1 MTSPDSLPS
10 APDASAADD
19 SAADASAH
27 GPATA
32 PPPALLLVE
41 DDALLSSTLCSVF
54 SAEGLAVTH
63 LADGAAALARLATH
77 RDHGFALIVLDLNLP
92 GASGLEIL
100 AALRQHDRQTPVLIL
115 TARGAI
121 EDRVR
126 GLDLGADD
134 YLAKPF
140 VLDELEARVRAL
152 LRRHATL
159 QASQQATLQ
168 ASQQPAPS
176 SGIAPRLTLGS
187 LAFEPLNARFLLA
200 DAPLALPPREQ
211 RLLGCLIQHAGE
223 PVDKARLTR
232 EAFGEEE
239 AVGDNAIEVYVH
251 RLRKRLEGSDVNLR
265 TIRGLGYLL
274 EQTTDGSA

>member
-10 APDASAADD
+10 ATDDSAADA

-54 SAEGLAVTH
+54 CAEGLAVTH
-63 LADGAAALARLATH
+63 LADGAAALARLAAS

-159 QASQQATLQ
+159 QASQQA
-168 ASQQPAPS
+168 SQQPAPS
-176 SGIAPRLTLGS
+176 PGIAPRLTLGS
-187 LAFEPLNARFLLA
+187 LTFEPLNARFLLA

-274 EQTTDGSA
+274 EQTTDASA

>member
-1 MTSPDSLPS
+1 MTHPDPTPSPSSSS
-10 APDASAADD
+10 APVE
-19 SAADASAH
+19 
-27 GPATA
+27 TTR
-32 PPPALLLVE
+32 LLLVE

-54 SAEGLAVTH
+54 EGDGLSVTH
-63 LADGAAALARLATH
+63 LANGSAALTLLA
-77 RDHGFALIVLDLNLP
+77 DEEQHGFALILLDLNLP

-100 AALRQHDRQTPVLIL
+100 AALRQHDRHTPVLIL

-140 VLDELEARVRAL
+140 ALDELEARVRAL
-152 LRRHATL
+152 LRRHASL
-159 QASQQATLQ
+159 QPIGHS
-168 ASQQPAPS
+168 
-176 SGIAPRLTLGS
+176 PRTAARLVIGS

-200 DAPLALPPREQ
+200 DTPLALPPREQ

-223 PVDKARLTR
+223 PVDKARLTE
-232 EAFGEEE
+232 EAFGSHA

-251 RLRKRLEGSDVNLR
+251 RLRKRLEGSDVRLR
-265 TIRGLGYLL
+265 TVRGLGYLL
-274 EQTTDGSA
+274 ENTSPPSAAQAGAPAMDSPE

>member
-10 APDASAADD
+10 ATDDSAADA

-54 SAEGLAVTH
+54 CAEGLAVTH
-63 LADGAAALARLATH
+63 LADGAAALARLAAS

-159 QASQQATLQ
+159 QASQQA
-168 ASQQPAPS
+168 SQQPAPS
-176 SGIAPRLTLGS
+176 PGIAPRLTLGS

-274 EQTTDGSA
+274 EQTTDGRA

>member
-10 APDASAADD
+10 ATDDSAADA

-54 SAEGLAVTH
+54 CAEGLAVTH
-63 LADGAAALARLATH
+63 LADGAAALARLAAS

-159 QASQQATLQ
+159 QASQQA
-168 ASQQPAPS
+168 SQQPAPS
-176 SGIAPRLTLGS
+176 PGIAPRLTLGS
-187 LAFEPLNARFLLA
+187 LTFEPLNARFLLA
-200 DAPLALPPREQ
+200 EAPLALPPREQ

-274 EQTTDGSA
+274 EQTTDASA

>member
-1 MTSPDSLPS
+1 MHYTLRQLQVFLAAAHTENITRAAEQLAMSQ
-10 APDASAADD
+10 SAAS
-19 SAADASAH
+19 SALKDLETQFSIQLFDRIGKRLQINELGRALRPQAE
-27 GPATA
+27 
-32 PPPALLLVE
+32 ALLDQAE
-41 DDALLSSTLCSVF
+41 AL
-54 SAEGLAVTH
+54 E
-63 LADGAAALARLATH
+63 R
-77 RDHGFALIVLDLNLP
+77 
-92 GASGLEIL
+92 
-100 AALRQHDRQTPVLIL
+100 ALRQHDRQTPVLIL

-159 QASQQATLQ
+159 HASQQATLQ
-168 ASQQPAPS
+168 ASQQPAAS
-176 SGIAPRLTLGS
+176 SDIAPRLTLGS